1 MSESKTIDAAI
12 EDINEQINLHRGQ
25 ARRLLSLVMT
35 IGVAIISLCVLI
47 YMFQAYYY
55 AKEAEQLSKIA
66 ANGFSILGASP
77 QSRSTTM
84 AQKQSPPLLP
94 ASSASQSSI
103 THPNTPLSM
112 PSGSIV
118 TGGGLV
124 GGVSVG
130 GSIGPSGTSSFNS
143 ASTESKVAASV
154 EKILY
159 VLSALFAL
167 IFGVLMAIYRFHL
180 TEISRSEQYKLGL
193 HRIRIA
199 ANNHNHAGFNTEV
212 RAALTLG
219 AFEFSTGK
227 EKKVE
232 SPLPGHPASD
242 LATALTN
249 KLLDAI
255 EIKVTPKKE

>member
-1 MSESKTIDAAI
+1 M
-12 EDINEQINLHRGQ
+12 QR
-25 ARRLLSLVMT
+25 
-35 IGVAIISLCVLI
+35 
-47 YMFQAYYY
+47 
-55 AKEAEQLSKIA
+55 
-66 ANGFSILGASP
+66 
-77 QSRSTTM
+77 
-84 AQKQSPPLLP
+84 KQSSCPRLQLMASAYWAPRRSHGLPPWLKSKAPHCSPHHLRVSP
-94 ASSASQSSI
+94 PSLIQTPPSRCHPVQSSR
-103 THPNTPLSM
+103 
-112 PSGSIV
+112 
-118 TGGGLV
+118 GGLV

-130 GSIGPSGTSSFNS
+130 GSIGPSGTSSFSS